1 MDAFHEIA
9 FFPQGMAWTAPS
21 GFWAPRTSHQ
31 DMAWEVQ
38 QEMQPPSFSHGE
50 IWLYQSISISIYI
63 YQIHNIIYI
72 YHMTLLYHAI

>member
-9 FFPQGMAWTAPS
+9 FFTQGMAWTAPS

-38 QEMQPPSFSHGE
+38 QEMQPPRFSHGE
-50 IWLYQSISISIYI
+50 IWLYQSIYIST
-63 YQIHNIIYI
+63 YQIHNIE